1 MAKLSHLFLALPL
14 ATLGSAALY
23 SKSGQAKST
32 CPITQAVYSQPGG
45 DGVTAGFAL
54 QGVKTAYASDLA
66 FWVKANGQTYWFGFE
81 SPNGY
86 GGTYIYQ
93 RLAPEVIEPVKHEST
108 PNDQANGS
116 EDEPKM
122 MMFDAFDAGM
132 KAYTAVPQAKDK
144 APAYLYARELGPLF
158 HYAHNGNA
166 YIKTGDKPVRINIA
180 LWRQTGCAVVRSN
193 MPVESPAE

>member
-1 MAKLSHLFLALPL
+1 MAKLSYLFFALPL
-14 ATLGSAALY
+14 ATLGSATLY

-32 CPITQAVYSQPGG
+32 CPITQAVYSQPENK
-45 DGVTAGFAL
+45 GVTAGFAL
-54 QGVKTAYASDLA
+54 QGIKTAYASDLA

-93 RLAPEVIEPVKHEST
+93 RLAPDLIAPVTHEST
-108 PNDQANGS
+108 PNDQANRS

-122 MMFDAFDAGM
+122 LMFDAFHTNM
-132 KAYTAVPQAKDK
+132 KAYTAVPQAMDK

-158 HYAHNGNA
+158 HYAHNGNT
-166 YIKTGDKPVRINIA
+166 YIEKEDKPVRINIA
-180 LWRQTGCAVVRSN
+180 MWQQTGCA
-193 MPVESPAE
+193 PAPHK